1 MIKGVS
7 RTCGVS
13 ILLRVRPINRPLFT
27 KSLAD
32 IIFYS
37 RDDAV
42 DAFERQDNLPPPCHA
57 HSTTLV
63 GRMLVMI
70 GEGENTSIITAL
82 LQS

>member
-32 IIFYS
+32 MIFYS
-37 RDDAV
+37 RDGAV
-42 DAFERQDNLPPPCHA
+42 DAFERQDIFH
-57 HSTTLV
+57 HHVTLTRRPLS
-63 GRMLVMI
+63 G
-70 GEGENTSIITAL
+70 AC
-82 LQS
+82 